1 MAEDANQA
9 NEANQANQAYQAHQD
24 LVAKIATTSAMLLL
38 CAVVMASLISEAR
51 SQEKK
56 NLNCVTKSF
65 NGKTYEFCRPST
77 RKAIPPPPNRPGE
90 GRLERP
96 QLHAPSAIPRVGEE
110 RRAPTAPSRFREG
123 LRAPSAPP
131 RVGEEL
137 RAPPAPARVGEELR
151 APSAPQSFRG
161 ERRTPS
167 AAPTFVPRE
176 QIEAPKVDAGPRPAI
191 RDRERTV
198 LPKQGVGS
206 GAGPRPVLLTV
217 RALIERSELPPRG
230 VAAYGIVAFTSLPIA
245 IDIERYKFVCEA
257 FKATLI
263 PQESLPSG
271 TPLSVQMVTF
281 WPINNKHAPDAVR
294 ADCSHLVENYDLET
308 GLDAIHDADKQA
320 ERLAERRGPFLVAW
334 SPAESR
340 YKSDSLVLV
349 MDLSRVDGQQ
359 NFLEIFQTWRQKIVD
374 NPSLWHGGFVDIE
387 TFRRIVRDT
396 LDRYGDGILKL
407 IKAE

>member
-1 MAEDANQA
+1 MAK
-9 NEANQANQAYQAHQD
+9 EADPTNRANQAYQTNKN
-24 LVAKIATTSAMLLL
+24 LVAEIATTSAIMLLG
-38 CAVVMASLISEAR
+38 AVVMASLISGAR
-51 SQEKK
+51 SEEKN
-56 NLNCVTKSF
+56 NLNCVTKF
-65 NGKTYEFCRPST
+65 YNGKSYEFCGPST
-77 RKAIPPPPNRPGE
+77 RKAIPPPPSRPGE

-110 RRAPTAPSRFREG
+110 RRGF
-123 LRAPSAPP
+123 SAPP
-131 RVGEEL
+131 RVG
-137 RAPPAPARVGEELR
+137 VGEEQR
-151 APSAPQSFRG
+151 VPSAPPRFRK
-161 ERRTPS
+161 ERRTPG
-167 AAPTFVPRE
+167 AAPTVGPTVAPTSVPME
-176 QIEAPKVDAGPRPAI
+176 QIEAP
-191 RDRERTV
+191 
-198 LPKQGVGS
+198 S
-206 GAGPRPVLLTV
+206 FGAGPRPVIRDRARTEVPKQGVKPSAEPRPALLTV
-217 RALIERSELPPRG
+217 RALVERSELPPTG

-271 TPLSVQMVTF
+271 TPLSVQMITF
-281 WPINNKHAPDAVR
+281 WPIKNKHTPDAVR
-294 ADCSHLVENYDLET
+294 ADCSHLTENYDLET
-308 GLDAIHDADKQA
+308 GLDAVHDADKQA
-320 ERLAERRGPFLVAW
+320 EKLAERRGPFLIAW

-340 YKSDSLVLV
+340 YQSDSLVLV